1 VLRISTTRKFKSL
14 KTTKSSKQNAK
25 LPFN

>member
-1 VLRISTTRKFKSL
+1 VPRISTTRMFKSL
-14 KTTKSSKQNAK
+14 KTTKSLKQNAK